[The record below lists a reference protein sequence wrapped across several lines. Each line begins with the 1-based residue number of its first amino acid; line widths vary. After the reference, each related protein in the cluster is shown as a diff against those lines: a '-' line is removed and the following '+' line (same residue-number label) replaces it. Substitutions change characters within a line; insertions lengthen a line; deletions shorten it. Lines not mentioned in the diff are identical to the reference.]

1 MDEVRMLG
9 LFAGATTDP
18 FGELLLRALAGPGPS
33 GVRIDLCQ
41 VPEDLPA
48 HADPGTSSLPPQV
61 QKLRALVTDTHALLI
76 VLPEADGPLPWPWS
90 TALNW
95 LGWPSTGSPLPA
107 LPTAVLTTEAA
118 VTPLPSSFTSAE
130 ELLTSARCNL
140 VGPRTVVPC
149 AARTLRPQPDGRV
162 LVTDPGVT
170 LRLLMHIHRTAA
182 AARSAARDSGPQ
194 Q

>member
-9 LFAGATTDP
+9 LFADATTDP
-18 FGELLLRALAGPGPS
+18 FGKLLLRALAVPGPS
-33 GVRIDLCQ
+33 GIRIDLCQ

-48 HADPGTSSLPPQV
+48 HADRGTSSLPPQV
-61 QKLRALVTDTHALLI
+61 QKLRALVAGTHALLI
-76 VLPEADGPLPWPWS
+76 ALPEAGGPLPWPWS

-95 LGWPSTGSPLPA
+95 LGRPSPGSPLPA
-107 LPTAVLTTEAA
+107 LPTAVLTTEAG
-118 VTPLPSSFTSAE
+118 VTPLPCSFTSVE

-149 AARTLRPQPDGRV
+149 AARALRPQPDGRV
-162 LVTDPGVT
+162 LVTDPGVM
-170 LRLLMHIHRTAA
+170 LRLLTHIHRTAA

>member
-48 HADPGTSSLPPQV
+48 HASPGTSSLPPQV
-61 QKLRALVTDTHALLI
+61 QKLRALVADTHLLLI
-76 VLPEADGPLPWPWS
+76 ALPEADGPLPWPWS

-95 LGWPSTGSPLPA
+95 LGRPSTGSLLPA

-118 VTPLPSSFTSAE
+118 VTAPSFTSAE

-140 VGPRTVVPC
+140 VG
-149 AARTLRPQPDGRV
+149 
-162 LVTDPGVT
+162 
-170 LRLLMHIHRTAA
+170 HRTAA
-182 AARSAARDSGPQ
+182 EARSAARNSGPQ

>member
-9 LFAGATTDP
+9 LFAGTNTDP

-33 GVRIDLCQ
+33 AVRIDLCQ

-48 HADPGTSSLPPQV
+48 HADPGTSLLPPQV
-61 QKLRALVTDTHALLI
+61 RKLRALVADTHALLI
-76 VLPEADGPLPWPWS
+76 ALPEADGPLPWPWS

-95 LGWPSTGSPLPA
+95 LGWPSTNSPLPA
-107 LPTAVLTTEAA
+107 LPTAVLTTEAS
-118 VTPLPSSFTSAE
+118 TSLPCSFSSAE

-140 VGPRTVVPC
+140 VGPRTVVPR

-162 LVTDPGVT
+162 LVTDPGVM
-170 LRLLMHIHRTAA
+170 LRLLTHIHRTAA
-182 AARSAARDSGPQ
+182 AARSAARNVGPQ